1 MYTPMIQ
8 QYLDT
13 KAKYPDCILFFR
25 VGDFY
30 EMYFD
35 DAVDGARA
43 MEISLT
49 HKGCGSGE
57 ECAMCGVPY
66 HAVEIYI
73 ARLIEKGFK
82 VAVADQMTDPA
93 LSKGLVEREVTRV
106 ITPGTVVSDK
116 MLSEKDNNYLLS
128 IYQEEGGAGLCWCD
142 ISTGEFRAMQLGGAN
157 LRDMLF
163 EQIIKI
169 SPKEILTNF
178 SEEDDPELWDQS
190 RRIEKIF
197 ISVPAGDVFS
207 DRSCSDA
214 IRSHFKTISEKSAGL
229 DPEDVPLLF
238 HAVGGALGY
247 LKITQMQELDY
258 LKTLVI
264 SDVSSFMC
272 LDRATIRNLE
282 ITETLFDR
290 KESGS
295 LLGVLDRCGTA
306 MGSRL
311 MKQWLRQPLN
321 NKRDIDLRLD
331 AVEALAD
338 GVLARNNLRE
348 ALKAVYDIERLTTRM
363 SLGTA
368 NGRDMLALK
377 TSLGALPEVKAELE
391 ALDSELLKTYDGQ
404 IYDFSAIYQRI
415 DAAILD
421 DAPFSIREGGVIK
434 PGYSQELDDL
444 KNGSH
449 DARQWIANL
458 EVSEKERTGI
468 KNLKVGFN
476 KVFGYYIEV
485 SKSYAGEIP
494 ENYIRKQTLVNG
506 ERYITEELK
515 QYESLVLNAQSKIN
529 ELEYRLFSELRLAI
543 QEQTSQLQ
551 KTSAALAAVDVLC
564 SFAESSVKLN
574 YVKPEI
580 TEGDEILITKG
591 RHPVIENTVRDGVYV
606 SNDVYVNCVDSS
618 MLLITG
624 PNMSGKSTYMRQLAL
639 IVLMAQ
645 AGCFVPADSAKIGYC
660 DRIYTRI
667 GASDNLAQGQS
678 TFFVEMSELAYI
690 LNTAGPR
697 SLVILD
703 EIGRGTSTYDGLSI
717 AWAVVEY
724 LTNPKHKVRT
734 LFATH
739 YHELTVLENTLEGV
753 KNLNVDVAEENGNI
767 VFLHKIVTGSASRSY
782 GIHVARLAGV
792 AKPVLESAEQKLAQ
806 LEEQQNASTAL
817 VSGIKDEDAPVVK
830 KAAKPVVE
838 EESAQISMFSF
849 NDSILAEKV
858 RNLDLMNLTPSQA
871 IAVLEDLQSIVRR

>member
-35 DAVDGARA
+35 DAVTGAKA
-43 MEISLT
+43 MEIALT
-49 HKGCGSGE
+49 HKGCGDGE

-66 HAVEIYI
+66 HAVEVYI

-106 ITPGTVVSDK
+106 VTPGTVVSDK
-116 MLSEKDNNYLLS
+116 MLSEKENNYLMS
-128 IYQEEGGAGLCWCD
+128 IYQSEEGIGLCWSD
-142 ISTGEFRAMQLGGAN
+142 ISTGEFRAMQLAGSN
-157 LRDMLF
+157 RRDMLY
-163 EQIIKI
+163 EQLIKI
-169 SPKEILTNF
+169 SPKEILTNLNE
-178 SEEDDPELWDQS
+178 EEDPDLWDQS

-214 IRSHFKTISEKSAGL
+214 IRSHFKTASEKSAGL
-229 DPEDVPLLF
+229 DPGDVPLLF

-247 LKITQMQELDY
+247 LKITQMQDLSY
-258 LKTLVI
+258 LTALNI
-264 SDVSSFMC
+264 TDVSSFMC

-321 NKRDIDLRLD
+321 NKKDIDLRLN
-331 AVEALAD
+331 AVEALCD
-338 GVLARNNLRE
+338 EVLARNNLRE

-377 TSLGALPEVKAELE
+377 TSLGALPEVKAELDS
-391 ALDSELLKTYDGQ
+391 LDSELLSDLNRK
-404 IYDFSAIYQRI
+404 IYPFNDIYAEI
-415 DAAILD
+415 EAAIQE
-421 DAPFSIREGGVIK
+421 DAPFSIREGGIIK

-444 KNGSH
+444 KNGSK

-485 SKSYAGEIP
+485 SKVFKGDVP

-515 QYESLVLNAQSKIN
+515 QYESLVLNAQTKIN
-529 ELEYRLFSELRLAI
+529 ELEYRLFTELRLKI
-543 QEQTSQLQ
+543 QDETAKLQQTS
-551 KTSAALAAVDVLC
+551 SALAAVDVLC

-580 TEGDEILITKG
+580 TEDDEITITKG
-591 RHPVIENTVRDGVYV
+591 RHPVIESTVRDGVYV
-606 SNDVYVNCVDSS
+606 SNDVYINRRDAS

-645 AGCFVPADSAKIGYC
+645 SGCFVPAESAVIGYC

-724 LTNPKHKVRT
+724 LTDPKHKVRT

-739 YHELTVLENTLEGV
+739 YHELTVLPDTIEGV

-767 VFLHKIVTGSASRSY
+767 VFLHKIIPGSASRSY

-792 AKPVLESAEQKLAQ
+792 TKQVLESAEYKLSQ

-817 VSGIKDEDAPVVK
+817 VSGILPADDEEK
-830 KAAKPVVE
+830 SKTKPVIE
-838 EESAQISMFSF
+838 ENAQISMFSF

-858 RNLDLMNLTPSQA
+858 RNLDLMNITPSRA
-871 IAVLEDLQSIVRR
+871 IAVLEELQEIVRR